1 MTLQCQTLPS
11 ILDMARLGQLQRIKR
26 ITIEK
31 VNDHTQRTK
40 TEIVATVF
48 YKGYNLE
55 FPVVMIENHPSDE
68 LAMSHLLDLFQA
80 MLASGT
86 ATREQIA
93 GWRRKLIVRV
103 Q

>member
-1 MTLQCQTLPS
+1 MTLQCQPRPS
-11 ILDMARLGQLQRIKR
+11 ILDMARLGQLQRLKR

-31 VNDHTQRTK
+31 VDEQTDRTK

-48 YKGYNLE
+48 DTGHNLG
-55 FPVVMIENHPSDE
+55 FPVVMIEDHPSDE
-68 LAMSHLLDLFQA
+68 LAMSHLLDLFDA

-93 GWRRKLIVRV
+93 GWRRSLMVRV